1 MSAYASQALPDRQS
15 VIVDLIVSMAWMV
28 ERNVDR
34 AIQALLQRDEQL
46 AGAVFLDEPRINE
59 AEILIDERILKYLR
73 GNDLKEDEVR
83 LMVATL
89 KVNKDLERMG
99 DLAVNI
105 AQRVISLTYCSA
117 VKNPPELQP
126 MAIAVSHMCRKTLRS
141 LIYQDLV
148 LARSVLESD
157 DQIDS
162 FRDHVFQRL
171 REQMSG
177 NPSEVA
183 QDVELLLAS
192 RHLERIAD
200 HATNIAE
207 DVIFWLRGV
216 DVRHG
221 RLENL
226 IED

>member
-1 MSAYASQALPDRQS
+1 
-15 VIVDLIVSMAWMV
+15 
-28 ERNVDR
+28 
-34 AIQALLQRDEQL
+34 
-46 AGAVFLDEPRINE
+46 
-59 AEILIDERILKYLR
+59 
-73 GNDLKEDEVR
+73 
-83 LMVATL
+83 
-89 KVNKDLERMG
+89 
-99 DLAVNI
+99 
-105 AQRVISLTYCSA
+105 
-117 VKNPPELQP
+117 
-126 MAIAVSHMCRKTLRS
+126 MCRKTLRS

-148 LARSVLESD
+148 LARNVLESD

-171 REQMSG
+171 REQMSS
-177 NPSEVA
+177 NPGEVA

-226 IED
+226 VED